1 MNTPGLLV
9 LSAVLACMSTNA
21 STHDLPSSRGSIS
34 YHTVDVE
41 GLNIFYREAG
51 PVGAP
56 TVLLLHGFPS
66 SSRMWEPLL
75 PLLADK
81 YHLIAPDYPG
91 FGNSSAP
98 SPSNFEYTFD
108 NLARVMN
115 ELTTK
120 LGITNYVLFMQDYG
134 GPVGFRM
141 ALAHPE
147 RVRAIVIQNAVSH
160 EQGLS
165 PLWEARR
172 KYWADP
178 AHELANL
185 KANFTSFEATR
196 QRHIGLSPHPD
207 RYDPDTWTD
216 EYAFLTRPGQADIQ
230 TTLFLDYRTNVA
242 SYPRWQMWL
251 REARPPTLVVW
262 GKYDPSFTVAGA
274 TAYAGDVPKAEVHL
288 LEAGH
293 FALDEATD
301 EIASLVRD
309 FLERLNKNRD

>member
-1 MNTPGLLV
+1 MNSPAMLV
-9 LSAVLACMSTNA
+9 LSAALACMSTKVPA
-21 STHDLPSSRGSIS
+21 QDMTSSQLSIS
-34 YHTVDVE
+34 YHTVYVD
-41 GLNIFYREAG
+41 GLDIFYREAG
-51 PVGAP
+51 PADAP
-56 TVLLLHGFPS
+56 TVLLLLHGFPS
-66 SSRMWEPLL
+66 SWEPLL

-81 YHLIAPDYPG
+81 YHLVAPDYPG
-91 FGNSSAP
+91 FGHSSVP
-98 SPSNFEYTFD
+98 SPSSFEYTFD
-108 NLARVMN
+108 NLAAVMN

-120 LGITNYVLFMQDYG
+120 LGVANYVLFMQDYG

-147 RVRAIVIQNAVSH
+147 RVRGIIVQNAVSH
-160 EQGLS
+160 EQRLS

-172 KYWADP
+172 KYWADL

-196 QRHIGLSPHPD
+196 QRHVGSSPHPD
-207 RYDPDTWTD
+207 RYDPDRWTD
-216 EYAFLTRPGQADIQ
+216 EYAFLTGPGQADIQ

-242 SYPRWQMWL
+242 SYTRWQNWL
-251 REARPPTLVVW
+251 REIQPPTLVVW
-262 GKYDPSFTVAGA
+262 GKYDPSFTIAGA
-274 TAYAGDVPKAEVHL
+274 AAYAGDVPKAEVHL

-309 FLERLNKNRD
+309 FLERLNENKD

>member
-1 MNTPGLLV
+1 MSV
-9 LSAVLACMSTNA
+9 QASAR
-21 STHDLPSSRGSIS
+21 DLRSSRRSIS
-34 YHTVDVE
+34 YHTVEID
-41 GLNIFYREAG
+41 GLKIFYREAG
-51 PVGAP
+51 PANAP
-56 TVLLLHGFPS
+56 TVLMLHGFPS

-98 SPSNFEYTFD
+98 SPSNFEYTFG
-108 NLARVMN
+108 NLARVMG

-120 LGITNYVLFMQDYG
+120 LGIANYVLFMQDYG
-134 GPVGFRM
+134 GPVGFRI
-141 ALAHPE
+141 ALARSE
-147 RVRAIVIQNAVSH
+147 CVRAIIIQNAVSH
-160 EQGLS
+160 ERGLS

-178 AHELANL
+178 VHEIENL

-196 QRHIGLSPHPD
+196 QRHIGSSPHPD
-207 RYDPDTWTD
+207 RYDPDTWIG

-230 TTLFLDYRTNVA
+230 ATLFHDYRTNVA
-242 SYPRWQMWL
+242 SYPRWQNWL
-251 REARPPTLVVW
+251 REVQPPMLVVW

-274 TAYAGDVPKAEVHL
+274 TAYADDVPKAEIHL

-301 EIASLVRD
+301 EIASLVHN
-309 FLERLNKNRD
+309 FLGRLEKQKAER